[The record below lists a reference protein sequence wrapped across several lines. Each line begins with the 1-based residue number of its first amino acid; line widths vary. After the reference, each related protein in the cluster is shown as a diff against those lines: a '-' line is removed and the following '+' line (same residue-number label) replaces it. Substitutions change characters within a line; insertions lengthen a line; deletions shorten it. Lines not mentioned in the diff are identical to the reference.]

1 MSEHKNVN
9 NPNNISPQNQTKKT
23 GIGSIASLFVY
34 ALIWNGFVV
43 FVYIQML
50 QSFLR
55 GSIQLFFVLLFL
67 TPFIGV
73 GIGHLLIPL
82 ILILLK
88 SLGLINYAITSN
100 LNDLNP
106 PPGLPP
112 ISFYGGF
119 VQLIVASVIIITS
132 FFPSIMQFKDIRK
145 WEPIPCEITSGKVI
159 ELQGEKNKQYT
170 IDILYHY
177 QYYRK
182 GYTGRNYSVF
192 QPAAKSRKSL
202 EKIAKKYPEGS
213 ESVCYVN
220 PSKPEE
226 AVLSRDIRDIKFARG
241 GMSGILFIG
250 GALFFGAGTR
260 KWVKDNRPKTNR
272 YQRPERILF
281 WSLLLLGW
289 SIFGTGMI
297 IGEICQNEVES
308 GIASPPG
315 IGTILFFGIIGIV
328 FLYKLLYNILKK
340 WDKVIKL
347 SQDEFYTMYR
357 QVKKNKGGNEK
368 ESP

>member
-1 MSEHKNVN
+1 MLEHKNVN
-9 NPNNISPQNQTKKT
+9 KSNNISPQNQTGKT
-23 GIGSIASLFVY
+23 GIGDIASLFVF
-34 ALIWNGFVV
+34 ALFWNGFVV

-50 QSFLR
+50 LSFLS
-55 GSIQLFFVLLFL
+55 GSIQLFFILLFL

-82 ILILLK
+82 ILVLLK
-88 SLGLINYAITSN
+88 SFGLINFAINPN

-112 ISFYGGF
+112 ISFWGGF
-119 VQLIVASVIIITS
+119 VQLIVASTIIISS

-145 WEPIPCEITSGKVI
+145 WEPIPCEITSSKVI
-159 ELQGEKNKQYT
+159 ELQGERNKQYT
-170 IDILYHY
+170 IDVLYHY

-182 GYTGRNYSVF
+182 EYTGRKFSVS
-192 QPAAKSRKSL
+192 QPALKSRESI
-202 EKIAKKYPEGS
+202 EKLAKKYPEGS
-213 ESVCYVN
+213 MSICYVN

-226 AVLSRDIRDIKFARG
+226 AVLSRDIRGIKFARG

-250 GALFFGAGTR
+250 GALFFGAGMR

-289 SIFGTGMI
+289 GIFSTGMI

-308 GIASPPG
+308 GIASSPG
-315 IGTILFFGIIGIV
+315 IGTILFFGITGVV

-357 QVKKNKGGNEK
+357 QVKKNKGEDEK